1 MLVCGRQGATP
12 CLTGFSTLGLWSAPR
27 QACVHSMAPVIGE
40 YPGGAEALQ
49 GRPRWDKIQALEPR
63 PPQAP
68 PHLLVPAAFD
78 PATLRA
84 SWQPTAHSPCWL
96 LPRAFAPAAPLPG
109 RAFCSWPLQLSCQV
123 WRKPHVLRGPERA
136 RTCANVPPATL
147 HCTPLGVGL
156 FSCRIGWLA
165 SVDPKGPQFRQ
176 EPGLL
181 GWTLTLTSVLGALSP
196 RGRSRWG
203 AWRGGLR
210 GGLSGGKHRG
220 DMTGNAQP
228 RIVLG
233 GSSTDRTPEWPRGPH
248 SPGGTGW

>member
-40 YPGGAEALQ
+40 YPGGAEVLQ

-68 PHLLVPAAFD
+68 PHLLAPAAFD

-84 SWQPTAHSPCWL
+84 SWQPTAHSPCSL

-123 WRKPHVLRGPERA
+123 WRKPHVVRGPERA
-136 RTCANVPPATL
+136 RACANVPPPPPTAL
-147 HCTPLGVGL
+147 PSVWDC
-156 FSCRIGWLA
+156 LA
-165 SVDPKGPQFRQ
+165 AG
-176 EPGLL
+176 
-181 GWTLTLTSVLGALSP
+181 
-196 RGRSRWG
+196 
-203 AWRGGLR
+203 
-210 GGLSGGKHRG
+210 
-220 DMTGNAQP
+220 
-228 RIVLG
+228 LG
-233 GSSTDRTPEWPRGPH
+233 GWHLLTPKDPSSGRNRGYSAGH
-248 SPGGTGW
+248 